1 MDAGETAPVLA
12 WANVPSG
19 ESARGPGGK
28 SCRNPSEGDAVTEVV
43 RELLHRLPETATIG
57 VVTPFRAQKD
67 ALDRIVGGDRMRV
80 GTVHAFQGGQ
90 RDVMVLS
97 PVATAN
103 TPPRTAH
110 WVASQVNLWNVAIT
124 RAKSQ
129 LITVGDH
136 SCWQQQTGLPH
147 LLSSRSVLWNRGRA
161 VDAHQAPVPAPGL
174 RQDPRRRDLTDAV
187 QQFLASRGV
196 VELERDAV
204 VGGQRIDLLFTA
216 AAGNI
221 AVLID
226 TGPLPGRD
234 PARHLR
240 LLHERASLLIGLPS
254 GGLGAKAGS
263 VERVLRIPAWRVL
276 AGPHVLAPLFD

>member
-1 MDAGETAPVLA
+1 M
-12 WANVPSG
+12 
-19 ESARGPGGK
+19 
-28 SCRNPSEGDAVTEVV
+28 
-43 RELLHRLPETATIG
+43 
-57 VVTPFRAQKD
+57 VTPFRAQKD
-67 ALDRIVGGDRMRV
+67 ALERMVGSDRVRV

-129 LITVGDH
+129 LITVGNH
-136 SCWQQQTGLPH
+136 GYWQRQTGLPH
-147 LLSSRSVLWNRGRA
+147 LLSSRSVLWSRARA
-161 VDAHQAPVPAPGL
+161 VDAHQAPVHKPSPQ
-174 RQDPRRRDLTDAV
+174 QDPGRRDLADTV

-196 VELERDAV
+196 VELERDAN

-216 AAGNI
+216 PEGNT
-221 AVLID
+221 AVLVD

-240 LLHERASLLIGLPS
+240 LLHQRAGLLIGLPS
-254 GGLGAKAGS
+254 GGRGAKAGS
-263 VERVLRIPAWRVL
+263 VERVLRIPAWRIL
-276 AGPHVLAPLFD
+276 AGPTVLAPLFD